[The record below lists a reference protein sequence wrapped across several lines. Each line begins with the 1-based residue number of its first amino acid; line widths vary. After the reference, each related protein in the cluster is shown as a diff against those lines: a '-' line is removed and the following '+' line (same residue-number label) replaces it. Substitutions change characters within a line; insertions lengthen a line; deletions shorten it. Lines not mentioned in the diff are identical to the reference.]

1 MAITKK
7 ASAKKST
14 TTKSKAV
21 KVVRKSKHA
30 VPKKK
35 KEPPPTL
42 PEDWPVTSRPPI
54 YPPTASALAPG
65 SLLQNT
71 CNGND
76 IHLARN
82 AVTRPNLAKEKGKYL
97 LILPGNLSLKKLANN
112 DNKRSVAESSI
123 GLSQASG
130 DIGPSEVSS
139 DIGLSQTTDIGL
151 SQTTN
156 TGLSQSSVD
165 ATKKVPQTC
174 LSQSSV
180 DATKKVPPPTLGT
193 VQDLSTDHP
202 KFVIP
207 FPDGRTLV
215 FPGKKVETT
224 SKYMIISC
232 STKKKGSVVCKV
244 RIDCLQFRS
253 C

>member
-1 MAITKK
+1 MVPTKK

-21 KVVRKSKHA
+21 KVARKSKHA
-30 VPKKK
+30 VPNKKK
-35 KEPPPTL
+35 APPPTL
-42 PEDWPVTSRPPI
+42 PKDWPVTSRPPI

-65 SLLQNT
+65 SLLQHT
-71 CNGND
+71 CSGND

-82 AVTRPNLAKEKGKYL
+82 AVARPNLAKERGKYL

-112 DNKRSVAESSI
+112 DNKRSLSQSSI
-123 GLSQASG
+123 GLAEASSN
-130 DIGPSEVSS
+130 IG
-139 DIGLSQTTDIGL
+139 I

-165 ATKKVPQTC
+165 ATKKVP
-174 LSQSSV
+174 
-180 DATKKVPPPTLGT
+180 PPILGT
-193 VQDLSTDHP
+193 IQDLNTDHP

-207 FPDGRTLV
+207 FPEGKTLV

-224 SKYMIISC
+224 SKYMILSC

-244 RIDCLQFRS
+244 RSDCLQFRS
-253 C
+253 